1 MVKEHRL
8 RYQKEQYDRMVES
21 LHNPDLK
28 KDVTLRQFSE
38 AYSEQMEMAL
48 QSSHNFRCHKIDA
61 NYDDYT
67 E

>member
-1 MVKEHRL
+1 
-8 RYQKEQYDRMVES
+8 MVES

-48 QSSHNFRCHKIDA
+48 
-61 NYDDYT
+61 
-67 E
+67 

>member
-1 MVKEHRL
+1 
-8 RYQKEQYDRMVES
+8 MVES